1 MFISVLLLVSRIA
14 YAGVRVDNAV
24 PEASVF
30 VLAPAGIATVVAL
43 ERRRRRLSSIKHGVG
58 LLYFIFKRA
67 FDIIASSF
75 LLLLSFPVFAI
86 VALLVRMDSPGP
98 VLFKR
103 RVIGKHG
110 KSYDMYKFRSMADN
124 AESLLEE
131 DEELRKA
138 YYVSCKIKDDPRVTK
153 IGKILR
159 KTSLDEL
166 PQLLNVFLGSMTFV
180 GPRPIHNDEV
190 EIYGPCVEQF
200 KTVTPGITGIWQ
212 TCGRSETSYETRVE
226 MDMLYIQKRS
236 ILFDLWII
244 LNTVPAVLLKRGA
257 C

>member
-1 MFISVLLLVSRIA
+1 MFILVLLLVGGMA
-14 YAGVRVDNAV
+14 YADTSGANAV

-43 ERRRRRLSSIKHGVG
+43 ERRRRRLSGLKHGVG
-58 LLYFIFKRA
+58 ILYFILKRA
-67 FDIIASSF
+67 FDILMSSI
-75 LLLLSFPVFAI
+75 LLLLSFPIFAV

-124 AESLLEE
+124 AEGILEE
-131 DEELRKA
+131 DEELQKA
-138 YYVSCKIKDDPRVTK
+138 YYISCKIKDDPRVTK
-153 IGKILR
+153 IGRILR

-200 KTVTPGITGIWQ
+200 ETVSPGITGIWQ

-244 LNTVPAVLLKRGA
+244 LNTVPAELLKRGA